1 MKTAPADIDREAA
14 RLFRVEVRMRAFTEH
29 GRGTVIDVEP
39 CGTGADYVSLVGES
53 DREVFDHVVAIDTDD
68 PATVGVMLA
77 QVRAA
82 SGQPYLHVVASDP
95 DPDGAVWWSVPRRF
109 AGRSALSRTEGAA
122 LVAVM
127 RALRA
132 STHAWPRES

>member
-1 MKTAPADIDREAA
+1 MKTTPAPIDREAA
-14 RLFRVEVRMRAFTEH
+14 TLFQAVAGMRLAYFHTVNGREKHEWCRVR
-29 GRGTVIDVEP
+29 D
-39 CGTGADYVSLVGES
+39 TGAGVYGPPG
-53 DREVFDHVVAIDTDD
+53 AIDTDD

-82 SGQPYLHVVASDP
+82 ANDPALHVVAGEP
-95 DPDGAVWWSVPRRF
+95 DLDGLLWWSVPRRF

-122 LVAVM
+122 LVAAM

-132 STHAWPRES
+132 TSS

>member
-1 MKTAPADIDREAA
+1 MKTSPTDLDREAA
-14 RLFRVEVRMRAFTEH
+14 TLFRPAGGMRAGWVLEKIEP
-29 GRGTVIDVEP
+29 GTFWQ
-39 CGTGADYVSLVGES
+39 SLRDDS
-53 DREVFDHVVAIDTDD
+53 DATPDFYDTDD

-82 SGQPYLHVVASDP
+82 SGHPCLHVVASDP

-109 AGRSALSRTEGAA
+109 AGRYSFSRTEGAA